1 MNTTTRI
8 ANNDI
13 NLKSTALTAVLFKN
27 IFHFDILTTIHS
39 IKTDD
44 VNGEANERAID
55 AIGMLA
61 FVMSKQADTD
71 SVPDLFKLTETD
83 YYIWL
88 DQFNLNDL
96 RSAEAISSIMSAWT
110 GNVATSVEAK
120 NAQGAQ

>member
-8 ANNDI
+8 ANTDI

-27 IFHFDILTTIHS
+27 IFHFDILTTINS
-39 IKTDD
+39 IRTDD
-44 VNGEANERAID
+44 TNGEANERAID

-88 DQFNLNDL
+88 DQFNINDL
-96 RSAEAISSIMSAWT
+96 RSAEAISAIMAAWT
-110 GNVATSVEAK
+110 GNVATSVNAK
-120 NAQGAQ
+120 NAAGAQ

>member
-8 ANNDI
+8 ANTDI

-27 IFHFDILTTIHS
+27 IFHFDILTTINS
-39 IKTDD
+39 IRTDD
-44 VNGEANERAID
+44 SNGEANERAID

-110 GNVATSVEAK
+110 GNVATSVNAK
-120 NAQGAQ
+120 NAAGAQ

>member
-1 MNTTTRI
+1 MNTTIRI
-8 ANNDI
+8 ANTDI

-27 IFHFDILTTIHS
+27 IFHFDILTTINS
-39 IKTDD
+39 IRTDD
-44 VNGEANERAID
+44 ANGEANERAID

-88 DQFNLNDL
+88 DQFNINDL

-110 GNVATSVEAK
+110 GNVATSVNAK
-120 NAQGAQ
+120 NAAGAQ

>member
-8 ANNDI
+8 ANTDI

-27 IFHFDILTTIHS
+27 IFHFDILTTINS
-39 IKTDD
+39 IRTDD
-44 VNGEANERAID
+44 ANGEANERAID

-88 DQFNLNDL
+88 DQFNINDL
-96 RSAEAISSIMSAWT
+96 RSAEAISSIMAAWT
-110 GNVATSVEAK
+110 GNVATSVNAK
-120 NAQGAQ
+120 NAAGAQ